1 MAINFDN
8 RYTDVSSD
16 EMHLTDYLQAI
27 VANWKSILLITLA
40 VTALGTAYAFLAT
53 SVYRADVLFHVV
65 DKAENNN
72 KQDGLQPLTGMFDTK
87 PSTAAEIELMKS
99 RLVTE
104 ETVKTLH
111 LDIAARPHTLPFLGG
126 LLAPLMNGK
135 WGIKLPPSLQLPSY
149 AWGNE
154 SIKVSRFDTAKDM
167 YDKDFTLIAGQNGDF
182 VLNNPDGVAILE
194 GKVGENV
201 VRDTPAGR
209 IRLRVDEIVGSPGT
223 RYDLT
228 RGSTLTT
235 VERLQ
240 KAMEIGESTLQSGV
254 IRASLEGQDPK
265 LTADIMNSMAREF
278 IRQDI
283 ESRSSEAE
291 HMLAFLDQQLP
302 QLRKELDAAEQRYN
316 TFRNQHG
323 TVDLSEESRLL
334 LQQIV
339 DNKTKLVDL
348 QTQRA
353 EMSQRFTANHPAVAA
368 LDAQIAGLQG
378 NLAKMG
384 KNVQTLPDTEQTALR
399 LLRDVHVDTELYTN
413 LLNSAQQLR
422 IAKAGQVGDVRIV
435 DFAEAADDPVRP
447 KRVLVILIS
456 FGAGLFIGI
465 VFAFVRKTLYGGV
478 ERPDEL
484 EAALGVP
491 VFAVV
496 PRSEQQLRLQQD
508 VMMRRRGLHVLAEQ
522 APQDIAVEGVRN
534 LRTSL
539 QLTVDDTQN
548 NVVMLTGSRPDAG
561 KSFLSVNLSALVAS
575 TAKRTLV
582 IDGDMRRGDV
592 HSHFGLQHQPG
603 LSDVLRGG
611 DLYSSIQREVLPG
624 LDVLT
629 KGSLPSH
636 PSELLMSKR
645 FETMLEELKKQYDL
659 IIIDTPPVL
668 AVTDSTVIG
677 KHVGTTLLV
686 IRHGRHPV
694 GELAE
699 TAKRLRNGGV
709 NLQGVLLT
717 DVPQAGAF
725 IGSGYRGGYYGYESI
740 AG

>member
-8 RYTDVSSD
+8 RYSDVSSD

-27 VANWKSILLITLA
+27 IANWRSILLITLA
-40 VTALGTAYAFLAT
+40 VTALGAAYAFVAT
-53 SVYRADVLFHVV
+53 PVYRADVLFHVV
-65 DKAENNN
+65 DKSENNN

-104 ETVKTLH
+104 ETVKQLH
-111 LDIAARPHTLPFLGG
+111 LDIAARAHTLPFVGG

-149 AWGNE
+149 AWGDE
-154 SIKVSRFDTAKDM
+154 TIKVSRFDTAKDM

-201 VRDTPAGR
+201 VRETPAGP
-209 IRLRVDEIVGSPGT
+209 ISLRVDEIVGAPGT

-228 RGSTLTT
+228 RASTLTT

-240 KAMEIGESTLQSGV
+240 KSMDIGESTLQSGV
-254 IRASLEGQDPK
+254 IRASLEGQNPK

-278 IRQDI
+278 IRQDV

-368 LDAQIAGLQG
+368 LDAQIASLQG
-378 NLAKMG
+378 NLGKMG
-384 KNVQTLPDTEQTALR
+384 KSVQTLPDTEQTALR

-447 KRVLVILIS
+447 KRLVVILIS

-496 PRSEQQLRLQQD
+496 PRSEQQIRLQQD

-539 QLTVDDTQN
+539 QLTVDDKQN

-611 DLYSSIQREVLPG
+611 DLQSSIQREVLPG

-645 FETMLEELKKQYDL
+645 FETMLEELKNQYDL

-694 GELAE
+694 SELAE

>member
-8 RYTDVSSD
+8 RYTDVSPD

-27 VANWKSILLITLA
+27 VANWRSILLITLA

-53 SVYRADVLFHVV
+53 PVYRADVLFHVV

-104 ETVKTLH
+104 ETVKKLH
-111 LDIAARPHTLPFLGG
+111 LDISARPHTLPFIGG
-126 LLAPLMNGK
+126 MLAPLMNGK
-135 WGIKLPPSLQLPSY
+135 WGIKLPPSMQLSSY
-149 AWGNE
+149 AWGDE

-167 YDKDFTLIAGQNGDF
+167 YDKDFMLVAGQNGDF
-182 VLNNPDGVAILE
+182 VLSNPDGVAILE

-201 VRDTPAGR
+201 VRETPSGP
-209 IRLRVDEIVGSPGT
+209 ISLRVDEMVGAPGT
-223 RYDLT
+223 RYELT
-228 RGSTLTT
+228 RASTLTT

-240 KAMEIGESTLQSGV
+240 KSMDVAESTLQSGV
-254 IRASLEGQDPK
+254 IRASLEGQNPK
-265 LTADIMNSMAREF
+265 LTADIMNSMANEF
-278 IRQDI
+278 IRQDV

-368 LDAQIAGLQG
+368 LDAQIAALQG
-378 NLAKMG
+378 NLSKMG
-384 KNVQTLPDTEQTALR
+384 KSVQTLPDTEQTALR

-435 DFAEAADDPVRP
+435 DFAEAPDDPVRP
-447 KRVLVILIS
+447 KRLLVILIS
-456 FGAGLFIGI
+456 LGGGLLIGI
-465 VFAFVRKTLYGGV
+465 VFAFVRKSLYGGV

-539 QLTVDDTQN
+539 QLTVDDVQN

-611 DLYSSIQREVLPG
+611 DLQSSIQREVLPG

-645 FETMLEELKKQYDL
+645 FETMLDELKKQYDL

>member
-40 VTALGTAYAFLAT
+40 ITALGTAYAFLAT
-53 SVYRADVLFHVV
+53 PVYRADVLFHVV
-65 DKAENNN
+65 DKADNN

-111 LDIAARPHTLPFLGG
+111 LDIAARPHTLPFVGG

-135 WGIKLPPSLQLPSY
+135 WGFKLPPALQLPSY

-154 SIKVSRFDTAKDM
+154 SIKVSQFDTAKDM

-182 VLNNPDGVAILE
+182 VLNSPDGVAILE
-194 GKVGENV
+194 GHVGENV
-201 VRDTPAGR
+201 VRETPVGPIA
-209 IRLRVDEIVGSPGT
+209 LRVDALVGAPGT
-223 RYDLT
+223 RYDMT

-240 KAMEIGESTLQSGV
+240 KSMDVAESTLQSGV
-254 IRASLEGQDPK
+254 IRASLEGSDAK
-265 LTADIMNSMAREF
+265 LTADIMNNMAREF

-368 LDAQIAGLQG
+368 LDAQIRALQG
-378 NLAKMG
+378 NLSTMG
-384 KNVQTLPDTEQTALR
+384 KSVQSLPDTEQTALR

-447 KRVLVILIS
+447 KRLVVILIS

-496 PRSEQQLRLQQD
+496 PRSEQQIRLQQD

-539 QLTVDDTQN
+539 QLTVEDSQS

-575 TAKRTLV
+575 VNKRTLV

-611 DLYSSIQREVLPG
+611 DLQSSIQREVLPG

-645 FETMLEELKKQYDL
+645 FETMLDELKKQYDL

>member
-1 MAINFDN
+1 
-8 RYTDVSSD
+8 
-16 EMHLTDYLQAI
+16 
-27 VANWKSILLITLA
+27 
-40 VTALGTAYAFLAT
+40 
-53 SVYRADVLFHVV
+53 
-65 DKAENNN
+65 
-72 KQDGLQPLTGMFDTK
+72 
-87 PSTAAEIELMKS
+87 
-99 RLVTE
+99 
-104 ETVKTLH
+104 
-111 LDIAARPHTLPFLGG
+111 
-126 LLAPLMNGK
+126 
-135 WGIKLPPSLQLPSY
+135 
-149 AWGNE
+149 
-154 SIKVSRFDTAKDM
+154 VSRFDTAKDM

-201 VRDTPAGR
+201 VRETPSGP
-209 IRLRVDEIVGSPGT
+209 ITLRVDDIVGAPGT
-223 RYDLT
+223 RYELT
-228 RGSTLTT
+228 RASTLTT

-240 KAMEIGESTLQSGV
+240 KAMDIGESTLQSGV
-254 IRASLEGQDPK
+254 IRASLEGQNPK

-278 IRQDI
+278 IRQDV
-283 ESRSSEAE
+283 ESRSTEAE

-316 TFRNQHG
+316 SFRNQHG

-353 EMSQRFTANHPAVAA
+353 EMSQRFTPQHPAVAA
-368 LDAQIAGLQG
+368 LDAQIRQLQG
-378 NLAKMG
+378 NLSNMG
-384 KNVQTLPDTEQTALR
+384 KSVQTLPDTEQTALR

-435 DFAEAADDPVRP
+435 DFAESADDPVRP
-447 KRVLVILIS
+447 KRLIVILIS

-496 PRSEQQLRLQQD
+496 PRSEQQMRLQQD

-539 QLTVDDTQN
+539 QLSVDDKQN

-575 TAKRTLV
+575 TNKRTLV

-611 DLYSSIQREVLPG
+611 DLQSSIQRDVLPG

-645 FETMLEELKKQYDL
+645 FETMLEELKNQYDL

-677 KHVGTTLLV
+677 KHAGTTLLV

>member
-278 IRQDI
+278 IRQDV
-283 ESRSSEAE
+283 ESRSTEAE

>member
-8 RYTDVSSD
+8 RYTDVSPD

-27 VANWKSILLITLA
+27 VANWRSILLITLA

-53 SVYRADVLFHVV
+53 PVYRADVLFHVV

-104 ETVKTLH
+104 ETVKKLH
-111 LDIAARPHTLPFLGG
+111 LDISARPHTLPFIGG
-126 LLAPLMNGK
+126 MLAPLMNGK
-135 WGIKLPPSLQLPSY
+135 WGIKLPPSMQLSSY
-149 AWGNE
+149 AWGDE

-167 YDKDFTLIAGQNGDF
+167 YDKDFMLVAGQNGDF
-182 VLNNPDGVAILE
+182 VLSNPDGVAILE

-201 VRDTPAGR
+201 VRETPSGP
-209 IRLRVDEIVGSPGT
+209 ISLRVDEMVGAPGT
-223 RYDLT
+223 RYELT
-228 RGSTLTT
+228 RASTLTT

-240 KAMEIGESTLQSGV
+240 KSMDVAESTLQSGV
-254 IRASLEGQDPK
+254 IRASLEGQNPK
-265 LTADIMNSMAREF
+265 LTADIMNSMANEF
-278 IRQDI
+278 IRQDV

-368 LDAQIAGLQG
+368 LDAQIAALQG
-378 NLAKMG
+378 NLSKMG
-384 KNVQTLPDTEQTALR
+384 KSVQTLPDTEQTALR

-435 DFAEAADDPVRP
+435 DFAEAPDDPVRP
-447 KRVLVILIS
+447 KRLIVILIS
-456 FGAGLFIGI
+456 FGGGLLIGI
-465 VFAFVRKTLYGGV
+465 VFAFVRKSLYGGV

-539 QLTVDDTQN
+539 QLTVDDVQN

-611 DLYSSIQREVLPG
+611 DLQSSIQREVLPG

-645 FETMLEELKKQYDL
+645 FETMLDELKKQYDL

>member
-40 VTALGTAYAFLAT
+40 ITALGTAYAFLAT
-53 SVYRADVLFHVV
+53 PVYRADVLFHVV
-65 DKAENNN
+65 DKADNN

-104 ETVKTLH
+104 ETVKALH
-111 LDIAARPHTLPFLGG
+111 LDIAARPHTLPFVGG

-135 WGIKLPPSLQLPSY
+135 WGFRLPPSLQLPSY

-182 VLNNPDGVAILE
+182 VLNSPDGVAILE
-194 GKVGENV
+194 GHVGENV
-201 VRDTPAGR
+201 VRETPVGPIA
-209 IRLRVDEIVGSPGT
+209 LRVDALVGAPGT
-223 RYDLT
+223 RYDMT

-240 KAMEIGESTLQSGV
+240 KSMEVAESTLQSGV
-254 IRASLEGQDPK
+254 IRASLEGSDPK
-265 LTADIMNSMAREF
+265 LTADIMNNMAREF

-368 LDAQIAGLQG
+368 LDAQIRSLQG
-378 NLAKMG
+378 NLATMG
-384 KNVQTLPDTEQTALR
+384 KSVQSLPDTEQTALR

-447 KRVLVILIS
+447 KRLIVILIS

-496 PRSEQQLRLQQD
+496 PRSEQQIRLQQD

-539 QLTVDDTQN
+539 QLTVEDSQS

-575 TAKRTLV
+575 VNKRTLV

-611 DLYSSIQREVLPG
+611 DLQSSIQREVLPG